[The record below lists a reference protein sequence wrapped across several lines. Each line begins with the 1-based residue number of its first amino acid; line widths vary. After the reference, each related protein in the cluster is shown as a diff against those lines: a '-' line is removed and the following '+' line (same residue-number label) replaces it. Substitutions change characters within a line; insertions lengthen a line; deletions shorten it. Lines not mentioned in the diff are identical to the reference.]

1 LKKKICIASNEDG
14 FGPSA
19 FAYYLVRAIVKEWR
33 AKKRESSF
41 DLTVTVFNNS
51 AYEFNRSIYSDLHD
65 VVYPF
70 RLNRD
75 SLIKLEK
82 SNGEVAVTETLR
94 KLLAYDAV
102 REDYLT
108 EISSHLYDADVAID
122 IGVPLFIASA
132 ARLGIQNRITLFD
145 HSWAKTL
152 RLISAK
158 EWRGLYKYNHK
169 PTDQDYKVADLI
181 ASQIEEDE
189 KQTREVYIFEPYI
202 TPQPFRDHWKR
213 LIEPTKLHTLQ
224 GVLGG
229 TNSKEDARAR
239 LNRIFRDLGQKPVS
253 EDQSLVLISPGGT
266 PIWVDLLSKMI
277 NKFTSE
283 TKTRPYIPV
292 LSNFTANSKEATDG
306 LKAQMLQSDK
316 IRWFEYIKGFTQQ
329 IIMSAF
335 DLIVTRA
342 GGGTVN
348 DALASNTP
356 FVCVEEPQVQVILI
370 ERECLQ
376 RGMIPDLPETRLVN
390 FQEDPVR
397 CIDTFFSAQ
406 KIRSTVGTNAEGLP
420 AHYILELLAHR

>member
-1 LKKKICIASNEDG
+1 MNKKICIASNEDG

-19 FAYYLVRAIVKEWR
+19 FAYYLVRAIVDEWR
-33 AKKRESSF
+33 DKKREFSF
-41 DLTVTVFNNS
+41 DLTITVFNNS
-51 AYEFNRSIYSDLHD
+51 AFEFNRSIYSGLHD
-65 VVYPF
+65 VVFPF
-70 RLNRD
+70 QLNRD

-94 KLLAYDAV
+94 KLLDYDAV
-102 REDYLT
+102 KEDYLN
-108 EISSHLYDADVAID
+108 EISPYLYDADVAID

-132 ARLGIQNRITLFD
+132 ARLDVQNRITLFD

-152 RLISAK
+152 RLISSK
-158 EWRGLYKYNHK
+158 EWRGLYQYNRK
-169 PTDQDYKVADLI
+169 PTDLDYKVADVI

-189 KQTREVYIFEPYI
+189 KQTGEVYIFEPYI

-213 LIEPTKLHTLQ
+213 LIEPTKLHLLQ

-229 TNSKEDARAR
+229 KNSQQDARAR
-239 LNRIFRDLGQKPVS
+239 LNSMFRDLGQKPVP

-266 PIWVDLLSKMI
+266 PIWEDLLIKMI
-277 NKFTSE
+277 DRFTSDTE
-283 TKTRPYIPV
+283 TRRYLPV
-292 LSNFTANSKEATDG
+292 LSNFTANSKETTEA
-306 LKAQMLQSDK
+306 LKAQMRQSDK
-316 IRWFEYIKGFTQQ
+316 IRWFEYIKGSTQQ

-370 ERECLQ
+370 ERECLK
-376 RGMIPDLPETRLVN
+376 RGMIPDIPETRLVN
-390 FQEDPVR
+390 FKKDPVR
-397 CIDTFFSAQ
+397 CIDSFFSAQ
-406 KIRSTVGTNAEGLP
+406 KIHSSVDTDAERVP
-420 AHYILELLAHR
+420 AHHILELLAET